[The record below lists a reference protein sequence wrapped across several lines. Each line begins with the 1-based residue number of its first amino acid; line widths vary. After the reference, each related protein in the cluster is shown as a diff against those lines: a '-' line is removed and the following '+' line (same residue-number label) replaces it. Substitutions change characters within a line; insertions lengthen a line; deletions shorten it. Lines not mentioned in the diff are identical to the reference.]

1 MPMDT
6 ITESDLEE
14 LEKIENSGF
23 AWRERGALRALV
35 CTPLAELG
43 FTNAFSTR
51 TGGVS
56 PLPQDALNLAG
67 FADDTAE
74 NIAENR
80 RRFLSLL
87 KGDWRLATAWQVHE
101 ANVVRVGDDESYV
114 NDDVRC
120 DALTTDAAGV
130 LVSVKTADCV
140 PVLLADE
147 RTGACAAVHAGWRG
161 TVAEILPRTLE
172 RMEKDYGTC
181 PADIHA
187 AIGPA
192 ALACCYEVGAEV
204 IAAFQTRFAETFFTA
219 TRDAHALI
227 DLHRANESQLTS
239 HGVAPER
246 IHCAPFCT
254 MHHNELF
261 FSYRRENQSFGRTG
275 RLLAVIGRDVRG

>member
-1 MPMDT
+1 M
-6 ITESDLEE
+6 EE
-14 LEKIENSGF
+14 IENSGF
-23 AWRERGALRALV
+23 AWRERGAVRALV
-35 CTPLAELG
+35 CTSLAKLG

-51 TGGVS
+51 LGGVS

-80 RRFLSLL
+80 RRFLSIF
-87 KGDWRLATAWQVHE
+87 DEEWNLATAWQVHE
-101 ANVVRVGDDESYV
+101 SNVVRVGGDKSYV

-120 DALTTDAAGV
+120 DALTTDARGV
-130 LVSVKTADCV
+130 LVSIKTADCV

-161 TVAEILPRTLE
+161 TLAEILPRTLE
-172 RMEKDYGTC
+172 QMKNDYGTR

-192 ALACCYEVGAEV
+192 ALGCCYEVGAEV
-204 IAAFQTRFAETFFTA
+204 ITAFQSRFAETFFTE
-219 TRDAHALI
+219 TRDGHWLI

-246 IHCAPFCT
+246 IHRAPLCT
-254 MHHNELF
+254 MHRNDLF
-261 FSYRRENQSFGRTG
+261 FSYRREKILHGRTG
-275 RLLAVIGRDVRG
+275 RLLAVIGKEVRG